1 MQRKLKKEVVY
12 ALYGLAFC
20 FMIAGLFFVE
30 KNSKNNSYN
39 STKDYDYVT
48 DSIIEDSNIPV
59 VAKSAI
65 IIRPYNAQ
73 NVSIVTNYYDMEDDE
88 ETQKKSIIYYEN
100 TYMPSSGVAYGS
112 DNEFDVISILD
123 GKVSDVRE
131 DDTLGNVITIEH
143 ENGIVSTYQS
153 IKDILVKKGDEV
165 KQGSP
170 LAKSSKSNLLPD
182 LENILY
188 FELAINGET
197 VNPEKYFDKSV
208 DEV

>member
-30 KNSKNNSYN
+30 KKSKNNSYN

-182 LENILY
+182 LENTLY

>member
-88 ETQKKSIIYYEN
+88 EIQKKSIIYYEN

-182 LENILY
+182 LENTLY

>member
-170 LAKSSKSNLLPD
+170 LAKSSKTNLLPD
-182 LENILY
+182 LENTLY

>member
-182 LENILY
+182 LENTLY

>member
-165 KQGSP
+165 KQGST

-182 LENILY
+182 LENTLY